1 MSGRTAQRREQPQAL
16 PCDFGDQVAGLR
28 KVQLKVRLTHAL
40 AGIQR
45 LREPAQIRLG
55 RIVGGLRAG
64 TGAAHRRAGRS
75 LFLGDPRG
83 CRADLLL
90 FKNGKR
96 FGVEF
101 KRADAPVL
109 TRSMM
114 LALTDLKLDHLTVIY
129 PGNRPYAF
137 AERITVPPLG
147 SPAGCMGRPRPD
159 PCTLTW
165 FRE

>member
-1 MSGRTAQRREQPQAL
+1 MPASNAFASRRRSDSGASWEGFALEQ
-16 PCDFGDQVAGLR
+16 VLR
-28 KVQLKVRLTHAL
+28 IAAPDEAYFWATHAGVEL
-40 AGIQR
+40 
-45 LREPAQIRLG
+45 
-55 RIVGGLRAG
+55 
-64 TGAAHRRAGRS
+64 
-75 LFLGDPRG
+75 
-83 CRADLLL
+83 DLLL